1 MIVRRPRTIYLVKRL
16 EALSKTLLDEA
27 LRDLDLTPSQYATL
41 SLLGSQT
48 HISSAELAR
57 RVVVTPQSMSEMIN
71 ALERKGLVERYENA
85 ANRRVLHIHLSEAGR
100 VLLEQADVRVDGLE
114 TELFSGLNNG
124 EVAVLRGLVSRAL
137 GVGRDVPNG

>member
-1 MIVRRPRTIYLVKRL
+1 
-16 EALSKTLLDEA
+16 
-27 LRDLDLTPSQYATL
+27 
-41 SLLGSQT
+41 
-48 HISSAELAR
+48 
-57 RVVVTPQSMSEMIN
+57 MSEMIN